1 MKKHMKTAILL
12 FVVTLFCLFGFSCGS
27 KGADDEKARR
37 EGVFRG
43 TPLVL
48 AEGERPLA
56 SVLPHIDTER
66 NRVLCMAG
74 GDGAVT
80 VYACTPDGDVAEAVR
95 SDPTQGEIL
104 CGSVSADGYLLVTR
118 AEDESGSPVYS
129 LVRAEGEDVL
139 SANLDEILPASVSRD
154 FYGAAADGA
163 GSGNIVLLA
172 REAAAVLE
180 PDLSCRLVIDAAG
193 GEKLVRSPD
202 GAVWI
207 LSSDRTDYKLHR
219 VDPQTGSDGFAE
231 TRALSAPEGIR
242 GAWFDGDGELY
253 VGTPAGIVRH
263 RDGEEDALL
272 MSFVNSAVTGT
283 SAWVLAVPDD
293 EHVLAVRHRSDIGV
307 DLLTMYRKVA
317 EEALGKTVLEVAVP
331 CSIPNRYYEKIVL
344 FNDSHDDIQ
353 VSVRDYS
360 VYNTDED
367 TDAGNRMLALDI
379 LTGAYSPD
387 LVAGQYD
394 NDAVVNLCVERKF
407 YRDLLPYL
415 EADAEVNAE
424 TVFPCLLR
432 AYDDGEG
439 GMWGITDRFYLNLV
453 IGERSRLG
461 KYGEAGKW
469 TVGELLDYVEN
480 LPEGVELIRGLC
492 RLNAAEYLLGPQGCG
507 AFIDFKNGTCD
518 FESGDFPRF
527 LRLLQTLP
535 ADSEEYAKTS
545 PLASASKSEQVRQ
558 IQDGRVILY
567 RVRTSAPVFEYLQ
580 TKLYCADGEAVPIG
594 YPTSGFSGNIM
605 RAETSW
611 IVTSFSE
618 HPDAAWELLKSIV
631 RERNADNLPHCT
643 ALISD
648 FDRNAEEHYGIEY
661 IYYYDG
667 GNDGKP
673 YDPENPTRD
682 SDLSSPGVVARYTEE
697 DHERLKAWIGSAGT
711 PLVSQVPEQVQAI
724 IDEEIAAYLGGV
736 GTAEDC
742 AKKIQ
747 SRVSIWLAEHQ

>member
-154 FYGAAADGA
+154 FYGAAADGY
-163 GSGNIVLLA
+163 GNIVLLT
-172 REAAAVLE
+172 REAAVVLAS
-180 PDLSCRLVIDAAG
+180 DLSCRHVIDVQG
-193 GEKLVRSPD
+193 GERLTRD
-202 GAVWI
+202 QNGAGWV
-207 LSSDRTDYKLHR
+207 LFVDKTDIGLRR
-219 VDPQTGSDGFAE
+219 VDPASGGFAE
-231 TRALSAPEGIR
+231 TLSLSAPDGIR
-242 GAWFDGDGELY
+242 GAWFDGSGVLY
-253 VGTPAGIVRH
+253 YETPAGILRH
-263 RDGEEDALL
+263 RDGAEDELF
-272 MSFVNSAVTGT
+272 MSFVNSGVTGT
-283 SAWVLAVPDD
+283 SARVLAVPDG
-293 EHVLAVRHRSDIGV
+293 EHVLATRHRSDIGV
-307 DLLTMYRKVA
+307 DLLTMYRKA
-317 EEALGKTVLEVAVP
+317 AGEELGKTVLEVAVP

-594 YPTSGFSGNIM
+594 YPTSGFSGNIV

-661 IYYYDG
+661 IFYYDG
-667 GNDGKP
+667 STDGKP

-724 IDEEIAAYLGGV
+724 IDEEISAYLGGV
-736 GTAEDC
+736 GTDQEC
-742 AKKIQ
+742 ANKIQ
-747 SRVSIWLAEHQ
+747 SRVSIWLAEHE